1 MATDRDLASWMRRQL
16 SRNEWTAADLSRR
29 VGMSPGRISEWLSGK
44 RQPNPAS
51 CLRIADAFNADPDY
65 VLALAG
71 HRLQPAAAEPDDT
84 RAELIAMLQRVQLTP
99 DRLAGLEGTLRAW
112 IEIDRAAR
120 SRDPSNGG

>member
-1 MATDRDLASWMRRQL
+1 VATDRDLASWMRRQL
-16 SRNEWTAADLSRR
+16 ARNEWTAADLARR
-29 VGMSPGRISEWLSGK
+29 VGMSAGRISEWLSGK

-71 HRLQPAAAEPDDT
+71 HRIPPPEPQPDDPRT
-84 RAELIAMLQRVQLTP
+84 DLIAMLNRVQLTP

-112 IEIDRAAR
+112 IELDRSAQT
-120 SRDPSNGG
+120 RDASNDV

>member
-16 SRNEWTAADLSRR
+16 ARNEWTAADLSRR
-29 VGMSPGRISEWLSGK
+29 VGMSAGRISEWLSGK

-71 HRLQPAAAEPDDT
+71 HRLQPAEPQPDDT
-84 RAELIAMLQRVQLTP
+84 RAELIAMLNRVQLTP

-112 IEIDRAAR
+112 LELDRAGRTREAG
-120 SRDPSNGG
+120 NGA